1 MLEQMARTSAV
12 TFNLAYY
19 GQQLQGGQ
27 GLRQAAYFIGKK
39 GPAALVLSEKLVVG
53 MLVTY
58 VLKISIG
65 TFFAERS
72 LFSKMCVAR

>member
-1 MLEQMARTSAV
+1 MVSSSREARDS
-12 TFNLAYY
+12 
-19 GQQLQGGQ
+19 G
-27 GLRQAAYFIGKK
+27 RQAAYFIGKK

-65 TFFAERS
+65 TFFAT
-72 LFSKMCVAR
+72 